1 MSKSKRITVR
11 VQSPEGTKRVEIGPQ
26 DTTKLL
32 YEKVHDAFDL
42 TGFGFALFRNRDRKD
57 ELISSRNHT
66 VKESK
71 LSHGDMI
78 YLSPINGALLHTKDS
93 YSTNSYSGGETLLK
107 GNSVEEVLERK
118 SSSSSLNQLASN
130 SSRDNVSNKISV
142 KEDEVDLQ
150 LWKMDGKIQRQ
161 RDRKLCRHGPNGCCV
176 HCSPLESFDDVYL
189 KEQNVKHMSFHAY
202 LRKLTAGAD
211 RGKFVALEDISC
223 RIKVGCKDHP
233 PWPKGICSKCQP
245 NAITLNRQVYRHV
258 DNVMFENPHL
268 VEQFLNY
275 WRTTGHQ
282 RIGFLYGNYEV
293 HTDVPLGIR
302 ATVAA
307 IYEPP
312 QESTRDSVSLL
323 HDDKEDIVDDLAT
336 QIGLRR
342 VGWIFTDL
350 VADDIKKGTVKHFR
364 NIEGH
369 FLSAEECIMAGTF
382 QNKHPNPCR
391 FAQNGYFGSKFVTVC
406 VTGDAS
412 NQVHM
417 EGYQISNQCM
427 ALVRDDCF
435 VPTKDAPELGY
446 VRESTD
452 RQYVPDVYY
461 KEKDSYGNEVPRLA
475 RPLPVE
481 YLLVDVPA
489 STPLT
494 PQFTFHCDP
503 KVRSFPVENRL
514 VDGHIQDFN
523 ALSNYLSQFG
533 ERDFLKAVSDF
544 HFLLYIS
551 TMEMLPLKE
560 YIGPLLEAVKNRDE
574 EKAKDWA
581 QSEHWATVEQLIA
594 ASSNSGDPSSSS
606 LPSASSLTGLSSSH
620 VTFADLGREDG
631 AVGGATSVGMGT
643 SSPSS
648 SSPLSASSN
657 SMWTCRHCTYLNQ
670 PQLNTCDICSLPR

>member
-11 VQSPEGTKRVEIGPQ
+11 VQSPDGTKRVEVGPY

-42 TGFGFALFRNRDRKD
+42 SGFGFALYRSRDKKD
-57 ELISSRNHT
+57 ELISSRSHT
-66 VKESK
+66 VKDSR
-71 LSHGDMI
+71 LGHGDMI
-78 YLSPINGALLHTKDS
+78 YLCPLNGTLLHPDEASVSGYCRHAGSETGT
-93 YSTNSYSGGETLLK
+93 STREG
-107 GNSVEEVLERK
+107 LERK
-118 SSSSSLNQLASN
+118 SSSSSLNQLSSN
-130 SSRDNVSNKISV
+130 SSRDSVTNKITV

-161 RDRKLCRHGPNGCCV
+161 RDRKLCHHGPNGCCV
-176 HCSPLESFDDVYL
+176 HCSPLEPFDDVYL

-202 LRKLTAGAD
+202 LRKLTAGVD

-223 RIKVGCKDHP
+223 RIKPGCKDHP

-258 DNVMFENPHL
+258 DNVMFENPYL
-268 VEQFLNY
+268 VERFLNY

-323 HDDKEDIVDDLAT
+323 PDEREDDVENLAF

-391 FAQNGYFGSKFVTVC
+391 FSQNGYFGSKFVTVC

-446 VRESTD
+446 VRESSD

-489 STPLT
+489 STPLN
-494 PQFTFHCDP
+494 PLFTFHCDP
-503 KVRSFPVENRL
+503 AVESFPVENRL

-523 ALSNYLSQFG
+523 ALTTYLSQF
-533 ERDFLKAVSDF
+533 RDGDFFKAVSDF
-544 HFLLYIS
+544 HLLLYIS

-560 YIGPLLEAVKNRDE
+560 CIGPLLEAVKSKDE
-574 EKAKDWA
+574 GKAKDWA
-581 QSEHWATVEQLIA
+581 RSEQWATVEQVIA
-594 ASSNSGDPSSSS
+594 ASTSSGGPSS
-606 LPSASSLTGLSSSH
+606 PLSSGAISGGSLSR
-620 VTFADLGREDG
+620 VTFADIGDDG
-631 AVGGATSVGMGT
+631 AVGGSVGLNAT
-643 SSPSS
+643 SSPSTS
-648 SSPLSASSN
+648 GPVPGNSA
-657 SMWTCRHCTYLNQ
+657 SMWTCRHCTFLNR
-670 PQLNTCDICSLPR
+670 PQLNACDICSLPR